1 MKCVYRKAKT
11 TPLLIALFA
20 LLYPGISGADERL
33 SADVLDVTAV
43 KKLEFSE
50 TGCLKSDPRFG
61 KLPPEKE
68 ILDRIKDL
76 RGFPSRKV
84 VKKTFPDDD
93 KQFLKSLAGDTW
105 LYFDN
110 LVNKGTQC
118 PVSFIKLGAGRNKGE
133 GCFIAGY
140 TSARDIALYLVS
152 VVSAYD
158 LGFIKKENAVLRL
171 KSTLKSVGYFEHYY
185 GFLYKYYDH
194 TSGEKADDLIS
205 SLDNAF
211 FAAALIVIRNTFPR
225 ELYDN
230 CQEMI
235 LKMDFSFFLNE
246 DTGRFYG
253 GFYSD
258 TEKYTEQEYEILF
271 TESRLL
277 DFIATGKYDV
287 GKECWL
293 STLRSFPRKSDKCEN
308 VMPGWSGAM
317 CEASTPA
324 VFINEKNILEGKL
337 WKNAY
342 AYALCQ
348 EKSPFDGGYWGVS
361 GCYDCAGS
369 RVIQGIGKL
378 AVHNYDADLLSPL
391 AAVSAL
397 MYIPE
402 KAVKNVRKIAKDF
415 EVYGEY
421 GFYSSVDVS
430 GKKVAYI
437 YSAEEQSLI
446 LLAINNYLNG
456 GVIQKRFAEDDI
468 SKGAVTLLNDI
479 ENGLK

>member
-1 MKCVYRKAKT
+1 MIRVYTRGLS
-11 TPLLIALFA
+11 LLTAFII
-20 LLYPGISGADERL
+20 LLYSGVSGAEVL
-33 SADVLDVTAV
+33 SADVLDVTV
-43 KKLEFSE
+43 LKELEFSE
-50 TGCLKSDPRFG
+50 TGCLKDDPRFG
-61 KLPPEKE
+61 KLLPEKE

-76 RGFPSRKV
+76 RGFPSRSI
-84 VKKTFPDDD
+84 VKKTLPDDD
-93 KQFLKSLAGDTW
+93 KQFLKSVAKDTW

-118 PVSFIKLGAGRNKGE
+118 PVSFIKLGAGQTKGE

-140 TSARDIALYLVS
+140 TSAKDIALYLVS

-194 TSGEKADDLIS
+194 TSGEKADDFIS

-225 ELYDN
+225 ELYDD

-246 DTGRFYG
+246 ENDRFYG

-258 TEKYTEQEYEILF
+258 TGRYTEEEYEIFF

-277 DFIATGKYDV
+277 DFLAIGKYDV

-293 STLRSFPRKSDKCEN
+293 STVRDFNREADKCEN
-308 VMPGWSGAM
+308 VMPGWSGGM
-317 CEASTPA
+317 CEASIPA
-324 VFINEKNILEGKL
+324 VFINEKNIFEGKL
-337 WKNAY
+337 WKNGY

-348 EKSPFDGGYWGVS
+348 KKTPFDGGYWGVS
-361 GCYDCAGS
+361 GCYDCTGR
-369 RVIQGIGKL
+369 RVIRGIEKL
-378 AVHNYDADLLSPL
+378 AVHNYDADLLSPS

-402 KAVKNVRKIAKDF
+402 NVVTNVRKITKDF

-437 YSAEEQSLI
+437 YSAEEQALI
-446 LLAINNYLNG
+446 LLAINNYLND
-456 GVIQKRFAEDDI
+456 GVIQKRFAGDDI